1 MLGLQLERDALV
13 AKTDVL
19 ERCLLTGKEEPLPSN
34 EQSPTTSG
42 GQPTSKVRSRVRQLA
57 PRPAPSRRESDCS
70 SHVEL

>member
-1 MLGLQLERDALV
+1 MERDALV

-42 GQPTSKVRSRVRQLA
+42 GGGPTSKVSMGKSLLWWHPRSRLL
-57 PRPAPSRRESDCS
+57 C
-70 SHVEL
+70 